1 MLIRA
6 TRGRT
11 VLAAL
16 LLALSC
22 AALAQPKEHEVK
34 AAFLFKFLSFV
45 EWPQEAMRDGP
56 LVIGVVGAEDIAA
69 ELQQIVPGRSVQGRP
84 VTVRRLRE
92 GETAHMIFMGR
103 GESARLREL
112 VRLAPAAP
120 VLVVCDWEGALEQ
133 GAVVNFLRGEGRVRF
148 EVALDAA
155 ERRNLR
161 ISPRML
167 AVAQSVK
174 PGRL

>member
-1 MLIRA
+1 MRAAWISLLMLVC
-6 TRGRT
+6 G
-11 VLAAL
+11 
-16 LLALSC
+16 

-45 EWPQEAMRDGP
+45 EWPQEALGEGP
-56 LVIGVVGAEDIAA
+56 IVIGVFAA
-69 ELQQIVPGRSVQGRP
+69 DDVAVELRNIVPGRSVQGHP

-92 GETAHMIFMGR
+92 GESVAGVHLIFFGG
-103 GESARLREL
+103 GETPRLRE
-112 VRLAPAAP
+112 VQRVAPTQP
-120 VLVVCDWEGALEQ
+120 LLVVCDWDGALDQ

-167 AVAQSVK
+167 SVAQSVR